1 MRDIKDTLDRLCGDY
16 GLSLRGSKCVFARA
30 EVEVLGH
37 RVSAQGIR
45 PCAKKV
51 QAISETPFP
60 VDKTAMKS
68 FLGLGIVL

>member
-1 MRDIKDTLDRLCGDY
+1 MRDVKGTLDRLCGDY

-60 VDKTAMKS
+60 VDNEVL
-68 FLGLGIVL
+68 LGFGVVL